1 MTTNISTIHDRITKY
16 KAHVDERA
24 ATLMGYPESMHFDYA
39 PLHDFMGYNIDNL
52 GDPYSDL
59 LYGVNSC
66 EFEREVISYFA
77 TMYHLKEEDA
87 WGYVTSSGTEGN
99 LYGLFLGRE
108 LHQEAVLYYSADA
121 HYSIAK
127 AGRLLRMPMQVIPS
141 LPNGEIDY
149 DALREAVDAHPGKPA
164 VVVATLGTT
173 FTGAIDNVDKIA
185 AIFEENNRTDFYIH
199 CDAALSG
206 MMLPFMKDLGAPQIS
221 FDKPIGSVSVSGHKF
236 IGAPYPCG
244 IVVARKEHVERIQTA
259 IEYIGALDSTI
270 GGSRNGQAPLYLWYA
285 IESRGHSKGFH
296 QEVAKCLDMADYLC
310 ERLEAISYPYDR
322 NPHSNTVTFKEPHES
337 VVRKWQLAR
346 VRGKA
351 HIITVPHASR
361 EKIDAFIDDLLA
373 SIKDA

>member
-1 MTTNISTIHDRITKY
+1 MTQTISTIKDRIKAY
-16 KAHVDERA
+16 KQHIDERA
-24 ATLMGYPESMHFDYA
+24 STLMGYPESMHFDYS
-39 PLHDFMGYNIDNL
+39 PLSDFMNYNIDNL

-66 EFEREVISYFA
+66 EFEREVISYFSN
-77 TMYHLKEEDA
+77 MYDLKSDDA

-127 AGRLLRMPMQVIPS
+127 AGRLLRMPMHVVPS
-141 LPNGEIDY
+141 LANGEIDY
-149 DALREAVDAHPGKPA
+149 EALRDAIDANPGKPA
-164 VVVATLGTT
+164 LVVATLGTT

-185 AIFEENNRTDFYIH
+185 SIFEENSRTDFYIH

-206 MMLPFMKDLGAPQIS
+206 MMLPFMKGMGAPQIS

-244 IVVARKEHVERIQTA
+244 VVVARKEHVERIQTA

-285 IESRGHSKGFH
+285 IESRGRDKGFE
-296 QEVAKCLDMADYLC
+296 QEVATSLKMADYLC
-310 ERLEAISYPYDR
+310 ERLESINYPHDR
-322 NPHSNTVTFKEPHES
+322 NQFSNIVTFDEPAES

-346 VRGKA
+346 VRGRA
-351 HIITVPHASR
+351 HIITVPHADKQ
-361 EKIDAFIDDLLA
+361 KIDAFITDLET
-373 SIKDA
+373 STKK

>member
-1 MTTNISTIHDRITKY
+1 MSKNINSIQNRITKY
-16 KAHVDERA
+16 KELINERA
-24 ATLMGYPESMHFDYA
+24 SNLMGYPESGYFDYA
-39 PLHDFMGYNIDNL
+39 PLRDFMDYNIDNL

-66 EFEREVISYFA
+66 EFEKEVISYFSN
-77 TMYHLKEEDA
+77 MYDLKNDES

-127 AGRLLRMPMQVIPS
+127 AGRLLRIPMQIIPS
-141 LPNGEIDY
+141 LTNGEIDY
-149 DALREAVDAHPGKPA
+149 EALRHAIDLNPGKPA
-164 VVVATLGTT
+164 IVVATLGTT

-206 MMLPFMKDLGAPQIS
+206 MMLPFMKEMGAPQIS

-285 IESRGHSKGFH
+285 IESRGHDKGFEK
-296 QEVAKCLDMADYLC
+296 EVATSLEMADYLC
-310 ERLEAISYPYDR
+310 EQLGSIGYPYDR
-322 NPHSNTVTFKEPHES
+322 NQFSNTVTFKEPVEDI
-337 VVRKWQLAR
+337 VRKWQLAR

-351 HIITVPHASR
+351 HIITVPHANKQ
-361 EKIDAFIDDLLA
+361 KIDAFIEDLGMSLNGN
-373 SIKDA
+373 

>member
-1 MTTNISTIHDRITKY
+1 MTKSITTIQDRITTY
-16 KAHVDERA
+16 KQHIDERA
-24 ATLMGYPESMHFDYA
+24 STLMGYPESMHFDYTA
-39 PLHDFMGYNIDNL
+39 ISELMQYNIDNL

-66 EFEREVISYFA
+66 EFEREVISYFSN
-77 TMYHLKEEDA
+77 MYDLSEDDA

-127 AGRLLRMPMQVIPS
+127 AGRLLRLPMRVIES
-141 LPNGEIDY
+141 QPNGEINY
-149 DALREAVDAHPGKPA
+149 TSLQEAIDNNPGKPA
-164 VVVATLGTT
+164 IVVATIGTT

-185 AIFEENNRTDFYIH
+185 AIFKNSGRSDFYIH

-206 MMLPFMKDLGAPQIS
+206 MMLPFMKGTGIPRIS
-221 FDKPIGSVSVSGHKF
+221 FEKPIGSVSVSGHKF

-285 IESRGHSKGFH
+285 LKTRGHNKGFEK
-296 QEVAKCLDMADYLC
+296 EVKRSLEMADYLC
-310 ERLEAISYPYDR
+310 SQLDTINYPHDR
-322 NPHSNTVTFKEPHES
+322 NQFSNTVTFKEPAES

-346 VRGKA
+346 VRGRA
-351 HIITVPHASR
+351 HIITVPHVTKQ
-361 EKIDAFIDDLLA
+361 KIDAFIDDLRT
-373 SIKDA
+373 